1 MQHKDLILREKYQG
15 YWEIKPRIAIKDSYS
30 LSLVYTPGVG
40 RVSTEVAENPE
51 KSFELTNRAN
61 SVAVISDNSVTGA
74 LSKIPMLEMKAVY
87 YNNFAGIDAYP
98 LSLDTFDAKEI
109 AEIIINLAPTF
120 GGFVLTGLSR
130 EKESEII
137 ELLNKEEFNLPV
149 LYDSA
154 CKSIYEETLLRL
166 IQTSDREILSYE
178 KSVALVL
185 RAVLDTRACKLS
197 ENVINKLQK
206 EIWVDS
212 EDSKIVYNLV
222 NAIIE
227 ENNSQISVSPED
239 IQQKFIDFLAEGKK
253 AWLEK
258 PAPPDILE
266 KLSLAEK
273 SVELHKRSKGAIE
286 TSCKVNPDNIY
297 DDSEETAE
305 EISRNPEYIY
315 ESTPKGNLTAVI
327 SDGSAVLG
335 LGNIGAEGAI
345 PVMEGK
351 ASLFK
356 TLGGIDAIPICLK
369 TQDTEEL
376 IRIISKIS
384 PVLGGINLEDIS
396 APRCFEI
403 EKALIEKLDI
413 PVFHDD
419 QHGTAVV
426 VLAGFINALKLTG
439 KKAEK
444 IKVVINGAG
453 AGATAVSKLL
463 MSYGVKNLI
472 LCDRTGAI
480 FDGRQEGMNP
490 FKQEMAEITNPNKE
504 KGLLKDVITN
514 ADFFIGLSSA
524 NVVSREMIKSM
535 AKKAVVFALANPV
548 PEIMP
553 EDALEAGAF
562 IVATGRSDFK
572 NQVNNSLA
580 FPGIFR
586 GALDVRAQKIT
597 DEMKISAAWAIAN
610 LIQENELNPEYI
622 IPHALDLRVPPAV
635 AKAVAETAIKTKIAR
650 INVNPDLIFE
660 RTRNYFFEGFLRKL

>member
-1 MQHKDLILREKYQG
+1 MQENNLTLREKYQG

-40 RVSTEVAENPE
+40 KVSTEVAESPE

-61 SVAVISDNSVTGA
+61 SVAIISDNSITGA
-74 LSKIPMLEMKAVY
+74 LSKIPLLEMKAVY
-87 YNNFAGIDAYP
+87 YNSFAGIDAYP
-98 LSLDTFDAKEI
+98 LPLETSDIKEV

-120 GGFVLTGLSR
+120 GGFVLTGFSE
-130 EKESEII
+130 EKESEINN
-137 ELLNKEEFNLPV
+137 LLEKEGFNLPV

-154 CKSIYEETLLRL
+154 YKNIYEETLLRL

-178 KSVALVL
+178 KSAALVL
-185 RAVLDTRACKLS
+185 RAALDTRASKIS
-197 ENVINKLQK
+197 ENILNKLQK

-212 EDSKIVYNLV
+212 EESKIICNLV

-227 ENNSQISVSPED
+227 ENRSQIPVSAEE
-239 IQQKFIDFLAEGKK
+239 IQQKFAGFLAEGKK
-253 AWLEK
+253 AWLEN
-258 PAPPDILE
+258 PPSPNMLE

-273 SVELHKRSKGAIE
+273 SVELHKRAKGAIE
-286 TSCKVNPDNIY
+286 TSCKVNPDYIY

-305 EISRNPEYIY
+305 EISRNPEYVY
-315 ESTPKGNLTAVI
+315 ESTPKGNLAAVI

-335 LGNIGAEGAI
+335 LGNIGAEAAI

-356 TLGGIDAIPICLK
+356 TLGGVDAIPICLK
-369 TQDTEEL
+369 TQDTKEL
-376 IRIISKIS
+376 IEIISRIS

-453 AGATAVSKLL
+453 AGAIAVSKLL
-463 MSYGVKNLI
+463 MSYGAKNLI

-480 FDGRQEGMNP
+480 FDGRKEGMNP

-504 KGLLKDVITN
+504 KGLLKDVIAN

-524 NVVSREMIKSM
+524 NVVDKEMVKSM

-553 EDALEAGAF
+553 EDAVEAGAF

-586 GALDVRAQKIT
+586 GTLDVRAGRIT

-610 LIQENELNPEYI
+610 LIQESELNPEYI

-635 AKAVAETAIKTKIAR
+635 AKAVAQTAVKTKIAGTKTS
-650 INVNPDLIFE
+650 PDLIFE